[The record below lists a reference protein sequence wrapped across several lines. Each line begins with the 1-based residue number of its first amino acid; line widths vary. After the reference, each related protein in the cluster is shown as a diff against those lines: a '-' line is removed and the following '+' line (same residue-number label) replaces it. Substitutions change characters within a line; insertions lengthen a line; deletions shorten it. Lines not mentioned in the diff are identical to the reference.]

1 MIDLTAVV
9 GASALSS
16 RQISQLKEEWTLK
29 TPFMKLMVMA
39 ATTPPPKTPYWIN
52 RLCLI

>member
-9 GASALSS
+9 GVSALSS

-29 TPFMKLMVMA
+29 TPLMNA
-39 ATTPPPKTPYWIN
+39 YGYGCDLTASQDT
-52 RLCLI
+52 